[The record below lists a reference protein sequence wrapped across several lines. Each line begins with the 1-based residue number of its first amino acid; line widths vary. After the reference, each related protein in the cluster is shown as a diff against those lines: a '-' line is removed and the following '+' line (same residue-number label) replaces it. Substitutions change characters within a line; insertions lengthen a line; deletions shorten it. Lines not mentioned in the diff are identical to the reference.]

1 MKDRRP
7 GTSVRLRLA
16 VSYAAVVLV
25 VGVLILAVV
34 WLFLLRYVPVGNIA
48 DETGHVPNRSDLVRA
63 FVPPAAAMLV
73 ALLASGLLGGWYLA
87 GRMLAPLTHLT
98 AATQA
103 ISAGSLDHRVDLPGG
118 RDEFR
123 TLADSFDGMVDRLA
137 EQVAEQQRFAANASH
152 ELRTPLAT
160 TRALLEVAARTP
172 DRAPAETFERLLAV
186 NDRAVALTESLLLL
200 ARSGAHVPDD
210 EVADLSLLAEQTI
223 EDSLA
228 RAAETGIRLDH
239 SIATARVQGST
250 TLLQQ
255 LLTNLVQNAIVHN
268 LGRDEG
274 GWVVV
279 RIGTTKGTATIEVE
293 NSGPVIADDVVATL
307 TEPFQ
312 RGRGRRYD
320 HGSGAGLGLAIVD
333 AIVSSHRGALTVRAR
348 RGGGLHVV
356 AEVESVDR
364 QPQRGGVVGRTDDR

>member
-1 MKDRRP
+1 
-7 GTSVRLRLA
+7 

-103 ISAGSLDHRVDLPGG
+103 ISAGSLDHRVDLAGG

-228 RAAETGIRLDH
+228 RAAERGIRLDH

-268 LGRDEG
+268 LGRDED

-333 AIVSSHRGALTVRAR
+333 AIVSSHFGALTVRAR

-356 AEVESVDR
+356 AEFESVDR

>member
-1 MKDRRP
+1 
-7 GTSVRLRLA
+7 

-228 RAAETGIRLDH
+228 RAAETGIRLDQ

-268 LGRDEG
+268 LGRDED

-333 AIVSSHRGALTVRAR
+333 AIVSSHRGALTVRSR

-356 AEVESVDR
+356 AEFESVDR